1 MRPDGHPVDTIFF
14 SLTTGFGLGV
24 ASTLHCAGM
33 CGTLS
38 SSLLLAGG
46 RISAADAR
54 RRAALTHGGR
64 IAAYATAGAIVGA
77 LGAPAV
83 TWLDR
88 EVAFRLIQWAGAVA
102 LMWIGLST
110 AGLLP
115 PMSRIDRLLAPLARG
130 LTGAT
135 RHIRG
140 TTLAPLASGFAWGM
154 MPCAM
159 VYGALFISLITG
171 AASMGALVMLAFGI
185 GTLPALLG
193 ATFGVRALAT
203 AGNRQGI
210 RTAAGLAITAF
221 AIASVFLQH
230 PSNNTICTTRQTA
243 AIAPGITLVN
253 TGEVKP

>member
-1 MRPDGHPVDTIFF
+1 MNTIVF

-46 RISAADAR
+46 RISAADASR
-54 RRAALTHGGR
+54 RVALTHGGR

-88 EVAFRLIQWAGAVA
+88 EVAFRFIQWAGAAA

-115 PMSRIDRLLAPLARG
+115 PMSRIDRMLAPLARALSG
-130 LTGAT
+130 TT
-135 RHIRG
+135 RKIRG
-140 TTLAPLASGFAWGM
+140 PTLAPLAAGFAWGL

-159 VYGALFISLITG
+159 VYGALFMSLITG
-171 AASMGALVMLAFGI
+171 DAGQGALVMLAFGI
-185 GTLPALLG
+185 GTLPALFA

-203 AGNRQGI
+203 AGNRQGF
-210 RTAAGLAITAF
+210 RTVAGLAISAF
-221 AIASVFLQH
+221 AILSVFLQH
-230 PSNNTICTTRQTA
+230 PPNDTICTARQTA
-243 AIAPGITLVN
+243 ETTPGITLV
-253 TGEVKP
+253 TAGEVEP